1 MMLHS
6 YPGRLALLTL
16 PLALLV
22 AVAVPAQAEQETSSS
37 QLALPHATMWNG
49 PALDGTELGAGE
61 GMRVAIDP
69 ATGELRRPSAAQV
82 RVLEELQPQQVRR
95 AFAASQIERPDG
107 TVMMALGEELLNYSV
122 VRLDGG
128 SAAHS
133 CVEGAAHADLL
144 FLSTAAPAAGEK

>member
-1 MMLHS
+1 MTLHS

-22 AVAVPAQAEQETSSS
+22 AVAVPAQAEQETSS

-49 PALDGTELGAGE
+49 PALAGAEMGAGE

-82 RVLEELQPQQVRR
+82 RALEEQQPQQVRR
-95 AFAASQIERPDG
+95 AFAASQVERPDG
-107 TVMMALGEELLNYSV
+107 TVMMALGEELLNFSV

-128 SAAHS
+128 SAAFS
-133 CVEGAAHADLL
+133 CVEGAAHADLQ
-144 FLSTAAPAAGEK
+144 FLSTAAPAAEEK